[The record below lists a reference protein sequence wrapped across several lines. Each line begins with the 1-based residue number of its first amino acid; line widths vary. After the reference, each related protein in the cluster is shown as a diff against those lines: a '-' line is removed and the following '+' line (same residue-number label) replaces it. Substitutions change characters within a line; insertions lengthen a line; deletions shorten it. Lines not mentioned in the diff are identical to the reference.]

1 MDVSRMYFEYL
12 FNMYK
17 IGLVIFFGPDEKSLG
32 TMLGFIDTIQ
42 GMLSD
47 GHITARTES

>member
-1 MDVSRMYFEYL
+1 MKIVWCFFVS
-12 FNMYK
+12 
-17 IGLVIFFGPDEKSLG
+17 DEKSLP

-47 GHITARTES
+47 DRSKN